1 MGKLNIGVE
10 IRDFDL
16 ERMGFSL
23 LVLDE
28 TNKRESSEAYLR
40 MTLTE
45 LSAFLGALKAAPD
58 EIELSAVE
66 SIGGSR
72 IQALELEQTGRRNSG
87 RGQDDEHGESA
98 PLHLKRSMEGEISIR
113 ELRSLA
119 RTGSARA

>member
-28 TNKRESSEAYLR
+28 TKHRGSSEAYLR
-40 MTLTE
+40 MTLSQ
-45 LSAFLGALKAAPD
+45 LSAFLGALKAAPN

-72 IQALELEQTGRRNSG
+72 IQELALEQPGQRNSG
-87 RGQDDEHGESA
+87 GRADESGERA
-98 PLHLKRSMEGEISIR
+98 PRDLKQGIEGEISIR

-119 RTGSARA
+119 RTGSATA